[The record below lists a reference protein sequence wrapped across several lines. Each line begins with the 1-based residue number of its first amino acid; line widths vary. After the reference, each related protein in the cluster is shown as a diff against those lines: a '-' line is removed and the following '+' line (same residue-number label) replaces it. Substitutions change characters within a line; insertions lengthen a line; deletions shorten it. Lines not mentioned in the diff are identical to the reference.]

1 MQKCE
6 GRQRDTSAIAL
17 VINASDSCCQLFPS
31 NDFCAALQTLPVPAF
46 NIINGG
52 SHAGNNLAMQE
63 FMILPVG
70 VSTYSEALR
79 AGAEVGVWCK
89 FATKIQRHA
98 HLRALP
104 LLLPVCW
111 R

>member
-1 MQKCE
+1 M
-6 GRQRDTSAIAL
+6 
-17 VINASDSCCQLFPS
+17 
-31 NDFCAALQTLPVPAF
+31 PAF

-79 AGAEVGVWCK
+79 AGSEVGVLCPCY
-89 FATKIQRHA
+89 A
-98 HLRALP
+98 
-104 LLLPVCW
+104 
-111 R
+111 